1 MSTQRKARLIFAGL
15 TLCLLWSGLPRAAEI
30 DGDAKARKG
39 TVRCG
44 GSNTLRLG
52 GTEIQYATYNLRNFN
67 AAIPI
72 TVEQLTVYGATGQ
85 VLFDSATS
93 GLPQFPNSTLGPLDN
108 VLVPNQSADIATTNF
123 LPFLPDHQRPIQLEI
138 VWSAPEKAVL
148 LEVVLIRIARQR
160 DPLTGQ
166 ELAERSRHTAACRT
180 ISVEK

>member
-1 MSTQRKARLIFAGL
+1 MGKALPLLAAGL
-15 TLCLLWSGLPRAAEI
+15 ALCAVSFAPLHAAEL
-30 DGDAKARKG
+30 DGDARARKG

-44 GSNTLRLG
+44 GSNSLRLG

-72 TVEQLTVYGATGQ
+72 TVEQLTVYAATGQ

-123 LPFLPDHQRPIQLEI
+123 LPFLPDHQRPIQL
-138 VWSAPEKAVL
+138 
-148 LEVVLIRIARQR
+148 
-160 DPLTGQ
+160 
-166 ELAERSRHTAACRT
+166 
-180 ISVEK
+180 